1 MALNSL
7 EAGLK
12 DRDFRKES
20 GRVVMLSGL
29 NKVAISKKLPM
40 VIAGLAAFAAAMTGG
55 AAYISSQSNINS
67 ETHHL
72 LTETANSRAEAAKAF
87 FDTSG
92 AQANELASSAIIS
105 SALDRFSA
113 AYAQLG
119 PDAEAQLQ
127 ATYIDQN
134 PNAAGQKEKWDAAN
148 NGTAYDAVHA
158 ELHPWMRNILRTN
171 DYYDIFLFDANG
183 QNVYTV
189 FKERDFATQLAS
201 GKWKDSGLGVLV
213 REVIAAG
220 ANAEPKLA
228 DFKPYA
234 PSADLPASFIAVPIK
249 GANGQLKG
257 VFAIQLSINKLDA
270 AMRPQPTNGKTGENF
285 LIGEDFLVRNNSP
298 HSKEPTILK
307 SKFEND
313 FVKQGFEGKSITTI
327 TNDPDGNSV
336 VSAFVPFTTLGAKF
350 VVASD
355 QTVAEAQE
363 PLRALAISIL
373 LATLLS
379 MGVAAAAGL
388 FFARSLSKPI
398 ADLTDSM
405 RTLAG
410 GVTDMMVP
418 GRDRGDELGEM
429 AEAVEVFRENAIE
442 RIALEKAA
450 SEETKI
456 QMRRAEA
463 IASATQAYEQVAG
476 DMLRTVAAAS
486 AELEA
491 TAQAMT
497 AAADRTNM
505 MASSVAAAAEEST
518 VSASTAAGSAESLTT
533 SISTIQSNVSE
544 SSSVAIEAVHLS
556 GEAQNAVSELANSAR
571 RIGEVVELIK
581 GIADQ
586 TNLLALNATI
596 EAARAGEAGRGFA
609 IVAQEV
615 KNLAS
620 QTGNA
625 TEDIAAQIGSIQG
638 AVDGAVGAMSRIE
651 AVITR
656 INQNAGMIGQSVDM
670 QATVTQEIASA
681 ITQVAA
687 ASQSVA
693 SDVSRVTE
701 TAGETGAA
709 ASQVLAASRELS
721 GQAARL
727 DQETLEFLERIR
739 AA

>member
-1 MALNSL
+1 
-7 EAGLK
+7 
-12 DRDFRKES
+12 
-20 GRVVMLSGL
+20 
-29 NKVAISKKLPM
+29 
-40 VIAGLAAFAAAMTGG
+40 
-55 AAYISSQSNINS
+55 
-67 ETHHL
+67 
-72 LTETANSRAEAAKAF
+72 
-87 FDTSG
+87 
-92 AQANELASSAIIS
+92 
-105 SALDRFSA
+105 
-113 AYAQLG
+113 
-119 PDAEAQLQ
+119 
-127 ATYIDQN
+127 
-134 PNAAGQKEKWDAAN
+134 
-148 NGTAYDAVHA
+148 
-158 ELHPWMRNILRTN
+158 
-171 DYYDIFLFDANG
+171 
-183 QNVYTV
+183 
-189 FKERDFATQLAS
+189 
-201 GKWKDSGLGVLV
+201 
-213 REVIAAG
+213 
-220 ANAEPKLA
+220 LA

-234 PSADLPASFIAVPIK
+234 PSADVPAGFIAVPIK
-249 GANGQLKG
+249 GGNGELKG

-270 AMRPQPTNGKTGENF
+270 AMRPQPTNGKTGENT

-307 SKFEND
+307 AKLEND
-313 FVKQGFEGKSITTI
+313 LVKQGFEGKSITTI
-327 TNDPDGNSV
+327 TNDPDGNPV
-336 VSAFVPFTTLGAKF
+336 ISAFVPFTTLGVKF

-355 QTVAEAQE
+355 ETVAEAQE
-363 PLRALAISIL
+363 PLRALAINIL

-379 MGVAAAAGL
+379 MGAAAAAGF

-410 GVTDMMVP
+410 GVTDMMIP

-442 RIALEKAA
+442 RIALEAAA

-544 SSSVAIEAVHLS
+544 SSSVAIEAVRLS
-556 GEAQNAVSELANSAR
+556 GEAQSAVSELANSAR

-721 GQAARL
+721 VQAAKL
-727 DQETLEFLERIR
+727 DQETQEFLERVR

>member
-1 MALNSL
+1 
-7 EAGLK
+7 
-12 DRDFRKES
+12 
-20 GRVVMLSGL
+20 
-29 NKVAISKKLPM
+29 
-40 VIAGLAAFAAAMTGG
+40 
-55 AAYISSQSNINS
+55 
-67 ETHHL
+67 
-72 LTETANSRAEAAKAF
+72 
-87 FDTSG
+87 
-92 AQANELASSAIIS
+92 
-105 SALDRFSA
+105 
-113 AYAQLG
+113 
-119 PDAEAQLQ
+119 
-127 ATYIDQN
+127 
-134 PNAAGQKEKWDAAN
+134 
-148 NGTAYDAVHA
+148 
-158 ELHPWMRNILRTN
+158 
-171 DYYDIFLFDANG
+171 
-183 QNVYTV
+183 
-189 FKERDFATQLAS
+189 
-201 GKWKDSGLGVLV
+201 
-213 REVIAAG
+213 
-220 ANAEPKLA
+220 
-228 DFKPYA
+228 
-234 PSADLPASFIAVPIK
+234 
-249 GANGQLKG
+249 
-257 VFAIQLSINKLDA
+257 
-270 AMRPQPTNGKTGENF
+270 
-285 LIGEDFLVRNNSP
+285 
-298 HSKEPTILK
+298 
-307 SKFEND
+307 
-313 FVKQGFEGKSITTI
+313 
-327 TNDPDGNSV
+327 
-336 VSAFVPFTTLGAKF
+336 
-350 VVASD
+350 
-355 QTVAEAQE
+355 
-363 PLRALAISIL
+363 
-373 LATLLS
+373 
-379 MGVAAAAGL
+379 
-388 FFARSLSKPI
+388 
-398 ADLTDSM
+398 
-405 RTLAG
+405 
-410 GVTDMMVP
+410 
-418 GRDRGDELGEM
+418 M

-450 SEETKI
+450 SDETKI

-463 IASATQAYEQVAG
+463 IASATMAYEQVAG

-518 VSASTAAGSAESLTT
+518 VSASTAAGSAESLTS

-544 SSSVAIEAVHLS
+544 SSSVAIEAVRLS
-556 GEAQNAVSELANSAR
+556 GEAQSAVSELANSAR

-721 GQAARL
+721 VQAAKL
-727 DQETLEFLERIR
+727 DQETQEFLERVR

>member
-1 MALNSL
+1 
-7 EAGLK
+7 
-12 DRDFRKES
+12 
-20 GRVVMLSGL
+20 
-29 NKVAISKKLPM
+29 
-40 VIAGLAAFAAAMTGG
+40 
-55 AAYISSQSNINS
+55 
-67 ETHHL
+67 
-72 LTETANSRAEAAKAF
+72 
-87 FDTSG
+87 
-92 AQANELASSAIIS
+92 
-105 SALDRFSA
+105 
-113 AYAQLG
+113 
-119 PDAEAQLQ
+119 
-127 ATYIDQN
+127 
-134 PNAAGQKEKWDAAN
+134 
-148 NGTAYDAVHA
+148 
-158 ELHPWMRNILRTN
+158 
-171 DYYDIFLFDANG
+171 
-183 QNVYTV
+183 
-189 FKERDFATQLAS
+189 
-201 GKWKDSGLGVLV
+201 
-213 REVIAAG
+213 
-220 ANAEPKLA
+220 
-228 DFKPYA
+228 
-234 PSADLPASFIAVPIK
+234 VPIK
-249 GANGQLKG
+249 GANGELKG

-270 AMRPQPTNGKTGENF
+270 AMRPQPTNGKTGENT

-307 SKFEND
+307 SKLEND
-313 FVKQGFEGKSITTI
+313 FVKQGFEGKSITTT
-327 TNDPDGNSV
+327 TNDAEGNAV
-336 VSAFVPFTTLGAKF
+336 ISAFVPFTTLGAKF

-355 QTVAEAQE
+355 ETVAEAQE
-363 PLRALAISIL
+363 PLRALAINIL

-379 MGVAAAAGL
+379 MAAAAAAGF

-429 AEAVEVFRENAIE
+429 AEAVEVFRENALE
-442 RIALEKAA
+442 RIALEAAA
-450 SEETKI
+450 SEETKV

-544 SSSVAIEAVHLS
+544 SSSVAIEAVRLS
-556 GEAQNAVSELANSAR
+556 GEAQSAVSELANSAR

-721 GQAARL
+721 VQAAKL
-727 DQETLEFLERIR
+727 DQETQEFLERVR

>member
-1 MALNSL
+1 M
-7 EAGLK
+7 
-12 DRDFRKES
+12 
-20 GRVVMLSGL
+20 
-29 NKVAISKKLPM
+29 
-40 VIAGLAAFAAAMTGG
+40 G
-55 AAYISSQSNINS
+55 A
-67 ETHHL
+67 
-72 LTETANSRAEAAKAF
+72 
-87 FDTSG
+87 
-92 AQANELASSAIIS
+92 
-105 SALDRFSA
+105 
-113 AYAQLG
+113 
-119 PDAEAQLQ
+119 
-127 ATYIDQN
+127 
-134 PNAAGQKEKWDAAN
+134 
-148 NGTAYDAVHA
+148 
-158 ELHPWMRNILRTN
+158 
-171 DYYDIFLFDANG
+171 
-183 QNVYTV
+183 
-189 FKERDFATQLAS
+189 
-201 GKWKDSGLGVLV
+201 
-213 REVIAAG
+213 
-220 ANAEPKLA
+220 
-228 DFKPYA
+228 
-234 PSADLPASFIAVPIK
+234 
-249 GANGQLKG
+249 
-257 VFAIQLSINKLDA
+257 
-270 AMRPQPTNGKTGENF
+270 
-285 LIGEDFLVRNNSP
+285 
-298 HSKEPTILK
+298 
-307 SKFEND
+307 
-313 FVKQGFEGKSITTI
+313 
-327 TNDPDGNSV
+327 
-336 VSAFVPFTTLGAKF
+336 
-350 VVASD
+350 
-355 QTVAEAQE
+355 
-363 PLRALAISIL
+363 
-373 LATLLS
+373 
-379 MGVAAAAGL
+379 AAAAGF

-544 SSSVAIEAVHLS
+544 SSSVAIEAVRLS
-556 GEAQNAVSELANSAR
+556 GEAQSAVSELANSAR

-721 GQAARL
+721 VQAAKL
-727 DQETLEFLERIR
+727 DQETQEFLERVR

>member
-1 MALNSL
+1 
-7 EAGLK
+7 
-12 DRDFRKES
+12 
-20 GRVVMLSGL
+20 MLSGL

-40 VIAGLAAFAAAMTGG
+40 VIAGLAALAAALTGG
-55 AAYISSQSNINS
+55 AAYLNSQSNINS
-67 ETHHL
+67 ETQAGL
-72 LTETANSRAEAAKAF
+72 AATAQSRAEAAKAF
-87 FDTSG
+87 FETSG
-92 AQANELASSAIIS
+92 AQAKELGSSAIIS

-113 AYAQLG
+113 AYSELG
-119 PDAEAQLQ
+119 PNAEAVLQ

-134 PNAAGQKEKWDAAN
+134 PNPLGQKEKWDAAN
-148 NGTAYDAVHA
+148 NGTAYDAVHR
-158 ELHPWMRNILRTN
+158 ELHPWLRNILRTN
-171 DYYDIFLFDANG
+171 DFYDIFLFDSQG
-183 QNVYTV
+183 RNVYTV

-213 REVIAAG
+213 RDVISAG
-220 ANAEPKLA
+220 PSAEPKVA

-234 PSADLPASFIAVPIK
+234 PSADVPAGFIAVPIK
-249 GANGQLKG
+249 GADGQLKG

-270 AMRPQPTNGKTGENF
+270 SMKPQPANGKTGENT

-298 HSKEPTILK
+298 FAKEPTILK
-307 SKFEND
+307 QKVEND
-313 FVKQGFEGKSITTI
+313 FVKRAFAGETITT
-327 TNDPDGNSV
+327 TTKDADGNDAVTAMTS
-336 VSAFVPFTTLGAKF
+336 FTALGAKF
-350 VVASD
+350 VVSAD
-355 QTVAEAQE
+355 KTVAEARE
-363 PLRALAISIL
+363 PLVALQINIL
-373 LATLLS
+373 LTTLAAI
-379 MGVAAAAGL
+379 GAAVVAGI
-388 FFARSLSKPI
+388 FFAKSLSKPI
-398 ADLTDSM
+398 SDLTDTM
-405 RTLAG
+405 KTLAN
-410 GVTDMMVP
+410 GVTDLEVP
-418 GRDRGDELGEM
+418 GRDREDELGAM
-429 AEAVEVFRENAIE
+429 AEAVEIFRENAIQ
-442 RIALEKAA
+442 RIVLEKAA
-450 SEETKI
+450 SEETQV

-463 IASATQAYEQVAG
+463 IASATKAYEQVAG

-518 VSASTAAGSAESLTT
+518 VSASTAAGSADSLTT
-533 SISTIQSNVSE
+533 SISTIQSNVAE
-544 SSSVAIEAVHLS
+544 SSSVAVEAVALS
-556 GEAQNAVSELANSAR
+556 SEAQGAVTELATSAR

-625 TEDIAAQIGSIQG
+625 TEDIAAQIGAIQG
-638 AVDGAVGAMSRIE
+638 AVDGAVGAMARIE
-651 AVITR
+651 AVISR
-656 INQNAGMIGQSVDM
+656 INQNADMIGQSVDM

-693 SDVSRVTE
+693 TDVSRVTE

-721 GQAARL
+721 IQAAKL
-727 DQETLEFLERIR
+727 DKETQDFLARVR